1 MIFCTLLAKIFVI
14 ILRTLFRSEIGL
26 KSFGEVGESTFGIR
40 VMNEESILLREKIH
54 HKNPR
59 LVE

>member
-1 MIFCTLLAKIFVI
+1 VI

-40 VMNEESILLREKIH
+40 VMNEELILLREKNH
-54 HKNPR
+54 YRNPG
-59 LVE
+59 LAE